1 MNMHAIIV
9 GPYDAVYYLCRIFIA
24 KGYKVTVINRDEEEC
39 KKLAH
44 QFKATV
50 VLGDG
55 SAPQILEEAG
65 AYTADII
72 LAITPNDQDNLLI
85 CQLGQ
90 IHFNVPRALA
100 IVNDPDNE
108 EIFRKLGVS
117 AVSFTRMLS
126 KLIEQRTSFE
136 EIVNLFPISEGKINV
151 TEVALDSSSP
161 VIEKSLQEIK
171 MPANSLI
178 VSIIRN
184 GKAIIPDGTTL
195 LKEKDRLVVITL
207 PENHGQV
214 LRFLTGD
221 KI

>member
-1 MNMHAIIV
+1 MHVIIV
-9 GPYDAVYYLCRIFIA
+9 GPYDAIYYLCRIFMA
-24 KGYKVTVINRDEEEC
+24 KGYKITIINQDEEEC

-44 QFKATV
+44 QFKASV

-55 SAPQILEEAG
+55 SAPQILDEAG

-72 LAITPNDQDNLLI
+72 IAITPKDQDNLLI
-85 CQLGQ
+85 CQLGH
-90 IHFNVPRALA
+90 IRFHIPKTLA

-117 AVSFTRMLS
+117 AISFTRILS

-151 TEVALDSSSP
+151 TEVVLDSSSP
-161 VIEKSLQEIK
+161 IIEKSLQQIK
-171 MPANSLI
+171 MPADSLI
-178 VSIIRN
+178 VSILRK
-184 GKAIIPDGTTL
+184 GEALIPGGTTL
-195 LKEKDRLVVITL
+195 LKEGDRLVVITL

-214 LRFLTGD
+214 LRFLTGERT
-221 KI
+221 